1 MFRPCPYPTL
11 KKCKLFIMFKYLLF
25 FKILIFMITIHTVK
39 HTKIQ
44 ERINKHGTKRK
55 NNISLISFFTIF
67 NNIKERRK
75 KTKTARN
82 IGLI

>member
-1 MFRPCPYPTL
+1 
-11 KKCKLFIMFKYLLF
+11 
-25 FKILIFMITIHTVK
+25 MITIHTVK

-67 NNIKERRK
+67 NNIKERK
-75 KTKTARN
+75 KKNKNGKKYWTYIRIWGRERHNNKKKKKN
-82 IGLI
+82 IGEQIENI